1 MIKLEAPDY
10 LSGIALDKWNEIVPK
25 LERNG
30 LISKIDSP
38 LIAIYCQTFETQ
50 AELERDLMLK

>member
-10 LSGIALDKWNEIVPK
+10 LSGIALDKWNEIVPI
-25 LERNG
+25 LEKSG
-30 LISKIDSP
+30 LISKIDICI
-38 LIAIYCQTFETQ
+38 IAAYCQTFEVQ